1 MRNRYAKAIDRQSA
15 QVLRD
20 LEQLSVPVDVEA
32 VAHKL
37 GAQVVYGDLEDDM
50 SGFLLREKG
59 VVTIAV
65 NKLHHSNRQRF
76 TIAHECGH
84 LHLHGDQGDRLWVDK
99 AYSTIFYRDATSSSG
114 DKLAEI
120 QANQFAAGLLM
131 PEVLLREQL
140 TSELSDVDIFRL
152 ALRFQVSE
160 QAMTLRLVSLG
171 VGDRRV
177 ASIDT

>member
-1 MRNRYAKAIDRQSA
+1 MDQKTTRL
-15 QVLRD
+15 LRE
-20 LEQLSVPVDVEA
+20 LNELSVPVDVEA
-32 VAHKL
+32 VARKL
-37 GAQVVYGDLEDDM
+37 GASVVYGDLEEDM

-65 NKLHHSNRQRF
+65 NRSHHPNRQRF

-99 AYSTIFYRDATSSSG
+99 AYSTIFYRDSTSSTG

-131 PEVLLREQL
+131 PESLLNDHMTQD
-140 TSELSDVDIFRL
+140 LSDVDIFRL

-160 QAMTLRLVSLG
+160 QAMSLRLVSLG
-171 VGDRRV
+171 ML
-177 ASIDT
+177 AAA

>member
-1 MRNRYAKAIDRQSA
+1 MRNRYAKAIDHQTTELLRKLDSLSA
-15 QVLRD
+15 
-20 LEQLSVPVDVEA
+20 PVDVEA

-37 GAQVVYGDLEDDM
+37 GAEVVYGDLEDDM
-50 SGFLLREKG
+50 SGFLLREKK
-59 VVTIAV
+59 VITIAV
-65 NKLHHSNRQRF
+65 NKLHHPNRQRF

-84 LHLHGDQGDRLWVDK
+84 LHLHADQGDRLWVDK
-99 AYSTIFYRDATSSSG
+99 AYTTVFFRDATSSTG

-131 PEVLLREQL
+131 PEVLLEEHL
-140 TSELSDVDIFRL
+140 TQELSDIDIFRL

-171 VGDRRV
+171 LL
-177 ASIDT
+177 APA

>member
-1 MRNRYAKAIDRQSA
+1 MRNRYVKAIDQKTT
-15 QVLRD
+15 D
-20 LEQLSVPVDVEA
+20 LLQKLNLLSTPVDVEA
-32 VAHKL
+32 VARKL
-37 GAQVVYGDLEDDM
+37 GAEVVYGDLEDDM
-50 SGFLLREKG
+50 SGFLLRERG

-65 NKLHHSNRQRF
+65 NSLHHPNRQRF

-84 LHLHGDQGDRLWVDK
+84 LHLHGDHGDRLWVDK
-99 AYSTIFYRDATSSSG
+99 AYSTIFYRDSNSSTG

-131 PEVLLREQL
+131 PEVFL
-140 TSELSDVDIFRL
+140 TEHLTQELSDVDIFRL

-171 VGDRRV
+171 VL
-177 ASIDT
+177 ASA

>member
-1 MRNRYAKAIDRQSA
+1 MRNQYAKTIDRQTTELLSKLDLLSA
-15 QVLRD
+15 
-20 LEQLSVPVDVEA
+20 PIDVEG
-32 VAHKL
+32 VANKL
-37 GAQVVYGDLEDDM
+37 GAKIVFEELEDDM

-59 VVTIAV
+59 VATIAV
-65 NKLHHSNRQRF
+65 NKLHHPNRQRF

-99 AYSTIFYRDATSSSG
+99 AYSTIFFRDARSSSG

-131 PEVLLREQL
+131 PEKLLEEHL
-140 TSELSDVDIFRL
+140 TQELSDIDIFRL

-171 VGDRRV
+171 MLA
-177 ASIDT
+177 AS

>member
-1 MRNRYAKAIDRQSA
+1 MRNRYAKAIDQKTTDL
-15 QVLRD
+15 LRD
-20 LEQLSVPVDVEA
+20 LDLLTVPINVEE
-32 VAHKL
+32 VAQKL
-37 GAQVVYGDLEDDM
+37 GAEVVYGDLEDDI

-59 VVTIAV
+59 VMTIAV
-65 NKLHHSNRQRF
+65 NKLHHPNRQRF

-84 LHLHGDQGDRLWVDK
+84 LHLHGEQGDRLWVDK
-99 AYSTIFYRDATSSSG
+99 AYSTIFYRDASSSSG

-131 PEVLLREQL
+131 PEVLLTEQL
-140 TSELSDVDIFRL
+140 PLELSDVDIFRL

-171 VGDRRV
+171 VLTE
-177 ASIDT
+177 S

>member
-1 MRNRYAKAIDRQSA
+1 MRKRYAAAIDSRA
-15 QVLRD
+15 TELLVKFD
-20 LEQLSVPVDVEA
+20 LFSEPVDVEM
-32 VAHKL
+32 VAKKL
-37 GAQVVYGDLEDDM
+37 GATIVFDNLDDDM
-50 SGFLLREKG
+50 SGFLLREKS

-65 NKLHHSNRQRF
+65 NKLHHPNRQRF

-84 LHLHGDQGDRLWVDK
+84 LYLHADQGDRLWVDK
-99 AYSTIFYRDATSSSG
+99 AYTSVFFRDASSSTG

-131 PEVLLREQL
+131 PEELLHAHL
-140 TSELSDVDIFRL
+140 TDELSDVDIFRL

-171 VGDRRV
+171 VLEP
-177 ASIDT
+177 A

>member
-1 MRNRYAKAIDRQSA
+1 MRNRYAKAIDHQTTQLLRKLDSLSA
-15 QVLRD
+15 
-20 LEQLSVPVDVEA
+20 PVDVEA

-37 GAQVVYGDLEDDM
+37 GAEVVYGDLEDDM
-50 SGFLLREKG
+50 SGFLLREKK
-59 VVTIAV
+59 VITIAV
-65 NKLHHSNRQRF
+65 NKLHHPNRQRF

-84 LHLHGDQGDRLWVDK
+84 LHLHADQGDRLWVDK
-99 AYSTIFYRDATSSSG
+99 AYTTVFFRDATSSTG

-131 PEVLLREQL
+131 PEVLLEEHFTQ
-140 TSELSDVDIFRL
+140 ELSDIDIFRL

-171 VGDRRV
+171 LL
-177 ASIDT
+177 APA

>member
-1 MRNRYAKAIDRQSA
+1 MRNRYAKAIDQKTTEL
-15 QVLRD
+15 LRN
-20 LEQLSVPVDVEA
+20 LNLLSIPVDVEA
-32 VAHKL
+32 VARRL
-37 GAQVVYGDLEDDM
+37 GAEVVYGDLEDDM
-50 SGFLLREKG
+50 SGFLLRERD

-65 NKLHHSNRQRF
+65 NRLHHPNRQRF

-99 AYSTIFYRDATSSSG
+99 AYSTIFYRNSSSGTG

-131 PEVLLREQL
+131 PEALLTEYVTQD
-140 TSELSDVDIFRL
+140 LSDVDIFGL
-152 ALRFQVSE
+152 AVRFQVSE

-171 VGDRRV
+171 VPV
-177 ASIDT
+177 SP

>member
-1 MRNRYAKAIDRQSA
+1 MRNRYSKAMDQTTT
-15 QVLRD
+15 QLLRE
-20 LEQLSVPVDVEA
+20 LNLLSVPVDVES
-32 VAHKL
+32 VAEKL
-37 GAQVVYGDLEDDM
+37 GARVVYGDLEEDM

-65 NKLHHSNRQRF
+65 NKLHHPNRQRF

-84 LHLHGDQGDRLWVDK
+84 LHLHSDQGDRLWVDK
-99 AYSTIFYRDATSSSG
+99 AYSTVYYRDATSSTG

-131 PEVLLREQL
+131 PEILLKEYIGQD
-140 TSELSDVDIFRL
+140 LSDVDIFRL

-160 QAMTLRLVSLG
+160 QAMTLRLVSL
-171 VGDRRV
+171 DLL
-177 ASIDT
+177 AAA

>member
-1 MRNRYAKAIDRQSA
+1 MRNRYAKAIDHQTMKLLRKLDSLSA
-15 QVLRD
+15 
-20 LEQLSVPVDVEA
+20 PVDVEA

-37 GAQVVYGDLEDDM
+37 GAEVVYGDLEDDM
-50 SGFLLREKG
+50 SGFLLREKK
-59 VVTIAV
+59 VITIAV
-65 NKLHHSNRQRF
+65 NKLHHPNRQRF

-84 LHLHGDQGDRLWVDK
+84 LHLHADQGDRLWVDK
-99 AYSTIFYRDATSSSG
+99 AYTTVFFRDATSSTG

-131 PEVLLREQL
+131 PEVLLEEHL
-140 TSELSDVDIFRL
+140 TQELSDIDIFRL

-171 VGDRRV
+171 LL
-177 ASIDT
+177 APA

>member
-1 MRNRYAKAIDRQSA
+1 MRNRYAKAIDQKA
-15 QVLRD
+15 TELLRELD
-20 LEQLSVPVDVEA
+20 LLTVPVNVEE
-32 VAHKL
+32 VAQKL
-37 GAQVVYGDLEDDM
+37 GAELVYGDLEDDM

-65 NKLHHSNRQRF
+65 NKLHHPNRQRF

-84 LHLHGDQGDRLWVDK
+84 LHLHGEQGDRLWVDK
-99 AYSTIFYRDATSSSG
+99 AYSTIFYRDASSSSG

-131 PEVLLREQL
+131 PEVLVTEQL
-140 TSELSDVDIFRL
+140 PPELSDVDIFRL

-171 VGDRRV
+171 VLTE
-177 ASIDT
+177 S

>member
-1 MRNRYAKAIDRQSA
+1 MRNRYAKAIDHQTTEL
-15 QVLRD
+15 LRKLD
-20 LEQLSVPVDVEA
+20 LLSTPVDVEA
-32 VAHKL
+32 VAQKL

-50 SGFLLREKG
+50 SGFLLREKK

-65 NKLHHSNRQRF
+65 NKSHHPNRQRF

-84 LHLHGDQGDRLWVDK
+84 LHLHADQGDRLWVDK
-99 AYSTIFYRDATSSSG
+99 AYTTVFYRDATSSTG

-131 PEVLLREQL
+131 PEDLLEEHL
-140 TSELSDVDIFRL
+140 TQEMSDIDIFRL

-171 VGDRRV
+171 LL
-177 ASIDT
+177 APA

>member
-1 MRNRYAKAIDRQSA
+1 MRNRYAKTMDQKTTAL
-15 QVLRD
+15 LRD
-20 LEQLSVPVDVEA
+20 LDQLRAPVDVEL
-32 VAHKL
+32 VARKL
-37 GAQVVYGDLEDDM
+37 GAEVVYGELEDDM

-65 NKLHHSNRQRF
+65 NKLHHLNRQRF

-84 LHLHGDQGDRLWVDK
+84 LYLHGDQGDRLWVDK
-99 AYSTIFYRDATSSSG
+99 AYSTILYRDASSSSG

-131 PEVLLREQL
+131 PEVLLDELL
-140 TSELSDVDIFRL
+140 TNELSDMDIFRL

-160 QAMTLRLVSLG
+160 QAMTLRLFSLG
-171 VGDRRV
+171 VLV
-177 ASIDT
+177 PA